1 MLNFILFLKNAP
13 KKRCLFTS
21 QETVRVKP
29 CFPGTLRVI
38 FHQLFGFFLP
48 SFILFYDF
56 CLICYIFICFP
67 TLVFSKFGN
76 IGAGD
81 TSICNSFM
89 KHIHVHI
96 SLTFKEIWIRKKI
109 FHKTKTWLEH
119 YVIWSCQWRWYFC
132 IRLRCMFRKIQ
143 KCQMIDYCLKEFD
156 HLSNVPYF
164 NCRDINL

>member
-1 MLNFILFLKNAP
+1 MFSWHIAGHISP
-13 KKRCLFTS
+13 I
-21 QETVRVKP
+21 VW
-29 CFPGTLRVI
+29 
-38 FHQLFGFFLP
+38 GFFYHR
-48 SFILFYDF
+48 SSYFM
-56 CLICYIFICFP
+56 IFAWYVIYSCFP

-156 HLSNVPYF
+156 HFSNVPYF